1 MGGRLLNFPIS
12 RVGTYSR
19 MGAKSNKYSSHI
31 YFNEER
37 KKIKEKHKKIK
48 QQKKKTSCGILRE
61 NIKLERL
68 MTNFAHTFLVIFYFD
83 KNSVFQV
90 QAGLSLL

>member
-1 MGGRLLNFPIS
+1 
-12 RVGTYSR
+12 

-37 KKIKEKHKKIK
+37 KKRREKHKKIK
-48 QQKKKTSCGILRE
+48 QKKKKTTSCGSLRE

-68 MTNFAHTFLVIFYFD
+68 MTNFAHTFLLIFYFD
-83 KNSVFQV
+83 KNGVFQV

>member
-1 MGGRLLNFPIS
+1 MKKEKR
-12 RVGTYSR
+12 
-19 MGAKSNKYSSHI
+19 
-31 YFNEER
+31 EEKNTR
-37 KKIKEKHKKIK
+37 KKNT
-48 QQKKKTSCGILRE
+48 QKKKPTSCGILRE

-68 MTNFAHTFLVIFYFD
+68 MTNFAHTFLLIFYFD